1 MTLDDLIGLCIFGSF
16 FLMLALEAL
25 FPARGYP
32 SRRFWRLKGFLFL
45 IAMAAVATLTPL
57 LLPVEWLAAHR
68 LIDGTSLGVTG
79 GTVVGYVVFSFFGY
93 LWHRA
98 QHRFGFLWRTFHQIH
113 HAPARL
119 DLGGAAVFHP
129 FEVAAYVV
137 LTTLTST
144 LVLGLR
150 PEAAALTGLVA
161 QLYSFFQHLNVKT
174 PRFLGYVIQRPEG
187 HFVHHQRDVHAYN
200 YGDFPLWDLLFGTF
214 RNPAGFGKEDV
225 GFAEPADR
233 RLGAMLLFR
242 DVSESAGTRV
252 QKQGSTES
260 AARAPRSLHETA

>member
-1 MTLDDLIGLCIFGSF
+1 MTLDDLIGLGIFGSF
-16 FLMLALEAL
+16 FLMLGLEAA
-25 FPARGYP
+25 FPARRYP
-32 SRRFWRLKGFLFL
+32 GRRLWRLKGFLWL
-45 IAMAAVATLTPL
+45 VLMAAVATVTPL
-57 LLPVEWLAAHR
+57 LLPGEWLATHR
-68 LIDGTSLGVTG
+68 LIDGTALGVAG
-79 GTVVGYVVFSFFGY
+79 GTVVGYVVFTFFGY

-98 QHRFGFLWRTFHQIH
+98 QHRFDFLWRTFHQVH

-129 FEVAAYVV
+129 FEMAAYAV
-137 LTTLTST
+137 LTTLTTT

-174 PRFLGYVIQRPEG
+174 PRALGYVIQRPEA

-200 YGDFPLWDLLFGTF
+200 YGDLPLWDILFGTF
-214 RNPAGFGKEDV
+214 RNPAEFGTEDV

-242 DVSESAGTRV
+242 DVSASAGTRV
-252 QKQGSTES
+252 QKRRST
-260 AARAPRSLHETA
+260 AAAASRSVHGTA